1 MKIHEGMV
9 NNALKNYF
17 SLRTDY
23 YFLTGEGGWKIFHIL
38 TFFICRLFCKQFLCL
53 RFPAN
58 TFFYLHTI
66 RFSVYN
72 FCKQF
77 ISKFSNPPPPR
88 QKKNGPSLTFFDRL
102 VANGR
107 VVRLTIVLNG
117 YLEAFDRMT
126 IFFKRIA
133 RAFGTDDGF
142 FQRIAQA
149 VRMITIFIERV
160 IQTDGHFFLERIA
173 KAVRKN
179 TKSLKQ
185 KRFTT
190 IGNFM

>member
-1 MKIHEGMV
+1 MENFSHANIFYMPLVLQTIFVPSFSCKHLFLLAYNSFQCLQLLQTIH
-9 NNALKNYF
+9 F
-17 SLRTDY
+17 
-23 YFLTGEGGWKIFHIL
+23 KIFQ
-38 TFFICRLFCKQFLCL
+38 T
-53 RFPAN
+53 
-58 TFFYLHTI
+58 
-66 RFSVYN
+66 
-72 FCKQF
+72 
-77 ISKFSNPPPPR
+77 PPPPP
-88 QKKNGPSLTFFDRL
+88 KKKMCPPLHFFDRL

>member
-1 MKIHEGMV
+1 MENFSHANIFYMPLVLQTIFVPSFSCKHLFLLAYNSFQCLQLLQTIH
-9 NNALKNYF
+9 F
-17 SLRTDY
+17 
-23 YFLTGEGGWKIFHIL
+23 KIF
-38 TFFICRLFCKQFLCL
+38 Q
-53 RFPAN
+53 PP
-58 TFFYLHTI
+58 
-66 RFSVYN
+66 
-72 FCKQF
+72 
-77 ISKFSNPPPPR
+77 PPPPR

>member
-1 MKIHEGMV
+1 ME
-9 NNALKNYF
+9 NF
-17 SLRTDY
+17 SHAN
-23 YFLTGEGGWKIFHIL
+23 IFYMPL
-38 TFFICRLFCKQFLCL
+38 VLQT
-53 RFPAN
+53 
-58 TFFYLHTI
+58 
-66 RFSVYN
+66 N
-72 FCKQF
+72 FCAFVFLQTPFFTCIQF
-77 ISKFSNPPPPR
+77 VSVFTTSANNSFQNFPPPPR

>member
-1 MKIHEGMV
+1 MPLVLQTIFV
-9 NNALKNYF
+9 PSF
-17 SLRTDY
+17 SCKHL
-23 YFLTGEGGWKIFHIL
+23 FLLAYNSF
-38 TFFICRLFCKQFLCL
+38 QCL
-53 RFPAN
+53 
-58 TFFYLHTI
+58 
-66 RFSVYN
+66 
-72 FCKQF
+72 Q
-77 ISKFSNPPPPR
+77 ISKFSNPPPR
-88 QKKNGPSLTFFDRL
+88 QKKNGPSLTFFDWL

>member
-1 MKIHEGMV
+1 MV

-23 YFLTGEGGWKIFHIL
+23 YFLTGEWGWKIFHMQTL
-38 TFFICRLFCKQFLCL
+38 FICRLFCKQFLCL

-66 RFSVYN
+66 HFSVYN

-88 QKKNGPSLTFFDRL
+88 QKKNGPSLTFFDWL

-117 YLEAFDRMT
+117 YLGVRS
-126 IFFKRIA
+126 
-133 RAFGTDDGF
+133 DDNF
-142 FQRIAQA
+142 FQA
-149 VRMITIFIERV
+149 
-160 IQTDGHFFLERIA
+160 DSP
-173 KAVRKN
+173 
-179 TKSLKQ
+179 SLWN
-185 KRFTT
+185 
-190 IGNFM
+190 G

>member
-1 MKIHEGMV
+1 MV

-23 YFLTGEGGWKIFHIL
+23 YFLTGEWGWKIFHMQTL
-38 TFFICRLFCKQFLCL
+38 FICRLFCKQFLCL

-58 TFFYLHTI
+58 TFFY
-66 RFSVYN
+66 
-72 FCKQF
+72 
-77 ISKFSNPPPPR
+77 
-88 QKKNGPSLTFFDRL
+88 FDWL

-173 KAVRKN
+173 KAIRKN